1 MKNSQAIA
9 NLITA
14 AEATE
19 DPLDELACRR
29 AAVWLRWCD
38 GFGATLTGSEVER
51 IAVPGALGEAA
62 RGLIRR
68 LAEEY
73 PAPAEDTQLA
83 CLHDDDGSPWSIEA
97 IVDQAKRARSATR
110 MNSRVEKTGQP
121 PDLPGRFEPPGSAA
135 RRQPG
140 G

>member
-9 NLITA
+9 NLISSA
-14 AEATE
+14 QATE

-38 GFGATLTGSEVER
+38 GFGATLTRPETDR
-51 IAVPGALGEAA
+51 LAAPGALSEVA

-73 PAPAEDTQLA
+73 PAPAEDIQLA
-83 CLHDDDGSPWSIEA
+83 CLHDDNGAPWSVEA
-97 IVDQAKRARSATR
+97 IFDRAKHARPVL
-110 MNSRVEKTGQP
+110 RVGDRVRKTAHASSK
-121 PDLPGRFEPPGSAA
+121 RE
-135 RRQPG
+135 
-140 G
+140 

>member
-9 NLITA
+9 ALISA
-14 AEATE
+14 AEAAD

-38 GFGATLTGSEVER
+38 GFGATLTRPETDR
-51 IAVPGALGEAA
+51 IATPGALGEAA

-73 PAPAEDTQLA
+73 PAPVEDIRLEFLNGDEGTSWAL
-83 CLHDDDGSPWSIEA
+83 SSIA
-97 IVDQAKRARSATR
+97 A
-110 MNSRVEKTGQP
+110 
-121 PDLPGRFEPPGSAA
+121 SAA
-135 RRQPG
+135 HRKRNDRSGSTALPV
-140 G
+140 

>member
-9 NLITA
+9 NLISA
-14 AEATE
+14 AEAAD

-38 GFGATLTGSEVER
+38 GFGATLSRPEADR
-51 IAVPGALGEAA
+51 IAAAGALGEAA

-73 PAPAEDTQLA
+73 PAPVEDIRLEY
-83 CLHDDDGSPWSIEA
+83 LHDDDVASWSVAA
-97 IVDQAKRARSATR
+97 IVDRAQRARSGLKAYSSAPR
-110 MNSRVEKTGQP
+110 SGQLPPNS
-121 PDLPGRFEPPGSAA
+121 A
-135 RRQPG
+135 
-140 G
+140 